1 MSLASDYA
9 SEVLLKH
16 SRKKVATAYNFELF
30 DHRLIGCT
38 KISSRIET
46 VSLKQATSCSL
57 INYSLETYAG
67 GLRKVALL

>member
-38 KISSRIET
+38 KISSRIEI
-46 VSLKQATSCSL
+46 V
-57 INYSLETYAG
+57 
-67 GLRKVALL
+67 